1 MTNVKFFGPVYGLE
15 VLEIC
20 SHKVS
25 ASLGRP
31 YSPSIIDIH
40 HALHESHLMHRAL
53 GGSISWGECN
63 NGPNVLANYL
73 LSSQQHQEYSMD
85 SIDVFCKKC

>member
-1 MTNVKFFGPVYGLE
+1 MNNVKFCGPVYGLE

-31 YSPSIIDIH
+31 YSIIDIH
-40 HALHESHLMHRAL
+40 HAGVSAM
-53 GGSISWGECN
+53 ST
-63 NGPNVLANYL
+63 
-73 LSSQQHQEYSMD
+73 HQ
-85 SIDVFCKKC
+85 F